1 MRSKTM
7 TSYSLK
13 ELYLLQKGL
22 DEDIALHH
30 PGVTYESTLERR
42 VLALLVEL
50 GEFANETR
58 CFKFWSLKGPSP
70 KERILDEYADA
81 LHFFLS
87 IGLAIGISDFS
98 FEPTETSESLYT
110 AILSVYTD
118 VVLFHNEKSVENYR
132 KAFSSFLNLLPIQGY
147 SFEDMES
154 AYKAKLSV
162 NYKRQENRY

>member
-1 MRSKTM
+1 M
-7 TSYSLK
+7 TKHSLE
-13 ELYLLQKGL
+13 ELYILQKGL

-30 PGVTYESTLERR
+30 PGVTYESTLEKR

-70 KERILDEYADA
+70 NERILDEYADA

-87 IGLAIGISDFS
+87 IGLAIGVSDFS
-98 FEPTETSESLYT
+98 FEPKEGHRSLYL
-110 AILSVYTD
+110 AILSVYSE
-118 VVLFHNEKSVENYR
+118 VVRFNDERTVENYQN
-132 KAFSSFLNLLPIQGY
+132 AFASFLDLLPLLGY

-162 NYKRQENRY
+162 NYKRQESHY

>member
-1 MRSKTM
+1 MIRH
-7 TSYSLK
+7 SLK

-30 PGVTYESTLERR
+30 PGVTYESTLEKR

-58 CFKFWSLKGPSP
+58 CFKFWSLKGPSS

-87 IGLAIGISDFS
+87 IGLAIGINDFS
-98 FEPTETSESLYT
+98 FEPKEEEKNLSS
-110 AILSVYTD
+110 AILSVYTK
-118 VVLFHNEKSVENYR
+118 VVRFNDEKTDENYR
-132 KAFSSFLNLLPIQGY
+132 NAFSSFLSLLPILGY
-147 SFEDMES
+147 SYEDMES

>member
-1 MRSKTM
+1 MTRRS
-7 TSYSLK
+7 LQ

-30 PGVTYESTLERR
+30 PGVTYESTLEKR

-87 IGLAIGISDFS
+87 IGLAIGVTDFS
-98 FEPTETSESLYT
+98 YEPKERSESLYM
-110 AILSVYTD
+110 AILAVYSD
-118 VVLFHNEKSVENYR
+118 VVRFNGERTVENYR
-132 KAFSSFLNLLPIQGY
+132 NAFDTFLALLPLLGY
-147 SFEDMES
+147 SFEDMKS
-154 AYKAKLSV
+154 AYESKLSV
-162 NYKRQENRY
+162 NYKRQKDRY